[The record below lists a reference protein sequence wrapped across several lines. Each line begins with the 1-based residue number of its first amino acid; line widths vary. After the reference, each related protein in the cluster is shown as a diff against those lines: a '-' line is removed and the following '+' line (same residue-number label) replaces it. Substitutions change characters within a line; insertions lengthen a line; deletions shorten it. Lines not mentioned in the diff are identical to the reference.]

1 MPCTKNIVN
10 QSLKGERI
18 KSMFIIYMHPVYI
31 LKTEMILA
39 RFANY
44 DLNQRISYM
53 ADTYFA
59 ALFPINLW
67 MEGNSDK
74 PHYQEE
80 NQQVQKREQ
89 ECSFSLVFLPL
100 STLMW
105 KGLSCQDTRF
115 LQEMLCLFLE
125 QPSLA

>member
-1 MPCTKNIVN
+1 
-10 QSLKGERI
+10 
-18 KSMFIIYMHPVYI
+18 MFIIYMHPVYI

-80 NQQVQKREQ
+80 NQQVQKRE
-89 ECSFSLVFLPL
+89 
-100 STLMW
+100 
-105 KGLSCQDTRF
+105 
-115 LQEMLCLFLE
+115 
-125 QPSLA
+125 